1 MYVKK
6 SLLEPGLLEIDA
18 EKFRAGFNR
27 APFLIRHHLADHPLF
42 SLRRLIDLSMRLPE
56 ENIKY
61 NAGDVSLATGLYE
74 GPRTGLSVQETIRRI
89 EECRSWMVLKNVEHD
104 PEYRELL
111 NRCLDEIEVYSDP
124 IDPGMRQ
131 REGFVFI
138 SSPDAVTPYH
148 MDPEYNFLLQIRG
161 EKRISIWDGKDRS
174 VLSENELEAY
184 FSETRR
190 QLVFKEEYR
199 RKATVFELTPGAGL
213 HFPVVAPHWVRNGN
227 EVSISLSVTFRTP
240 ASELQRIV
248 YCVNAYLRRQGLNPT
263 PYGLAPLR
271 DLTKFYAL
279 HIWRR
284 TRRLLVN
291 YKPSFFN

>member
-6 SLLEPGLLEIDA
+6 SLLEPGLLEMDA

-27 APFLIRHHLADHPLF
+27 APFLIRHRLADHPLF
-42 SLRRLIDLSMRLPE
+42 SLRRLIDLSTRLPE

-111 NRCLDEIEVYSDP
+111 NRCLDEVEVYSDL

-138 SSPDAVTPYH
+138 SSPGSITPFH

-161 EKRISIWDGKDRS
+161 EKQIGIWDSRDRS
-174 VLSENELEAY
+174 VLSEIALERY
-184 FSETRR
+184 FSDTDR
-190 QLVFKEEYR
+190 QIAFKEDYQQ
-199 RKATVFELTPGAGL
+199 KASIFKLTPGTGL
-213 HFPVVAPHWVRNGN
+213 HFPVVAPHWVRNGD
-227 EVSISLSVTFRTP
+227 EVSVSFSVTFRTP
-240 ASELQRIV
+240 ASERRRIV
-248 YCVNAYLRRQGLNPT
+248 YCVNANLRGRGINPT
-263 PYGLAPLR
+263 PPGASAFR
-271 DLTKFYAL
+271 DLAKHYGFRARSG
-279 HIWRR
+279 IK
-284 TRRLLVN
+284 RLLGGHRH
-291 YKPSFFN
+291 S

>member
-27 APFLIRHHLADHPLF
+27 APFLIRHRLADHPLF
-42 SLRRLIDLSMRLPE
+42 SLRRLIDLSTRLPE

-124 IDPGMRQ
+124 IEPGMRQ
-131 REGFVFI
+131 REGFVF
-138 SSPDAVTPYH
+138 H
-148 MDPEYNFLLQIRG
+148 LLPRG
-161 EKRISIWDGKDRS
+161 RNA
-174 VLSENELEAY
+174 LSHGPGIQFPA
-184 FSETRR
+184 SDS
-190 QLVFKEEYR
+190 R
-199 RKATVFELTPGAGL
+199 RKA
-213 HFPVVAPHWVRNGN
+213 
-227 EVSISLSVTFRTP
+227 
-240 ASELQRIV
+240 
-248 YCVNAYLRRQGLNPT
+248 
-263 PYGLAPLR
+263 
-271 DLTKFYAL
+271 D
-279 HIWRR
+279 
-284 TRRLLVN
+284 
-291 YKPSFFN
+291 